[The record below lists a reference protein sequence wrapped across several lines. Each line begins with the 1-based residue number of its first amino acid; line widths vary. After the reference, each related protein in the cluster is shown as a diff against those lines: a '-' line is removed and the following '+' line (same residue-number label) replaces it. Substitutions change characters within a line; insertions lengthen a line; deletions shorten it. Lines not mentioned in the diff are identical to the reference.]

1 MQDILTSLSILVVLF
16 TFIFGYLERRASDRR
31 KRTLEFLLK
40 VIESDGPIHEAHL
53 KFAAWAAASRV
64 FENDQISAEDDEV
77 IIRLL
82 DYYDL
87 IADTAKK
94 KVIDKEM
101 VILHLGGRMRTTY
114 SILSHYVIL
123 RRERLGREGLY
134 KPLEEFIAQDVAN
147 RSV

>member
-1 MQDILTSLSILVVLF
+1 MEDILTSVSILVVLF

-64 FENDQISAEDDEV
+64 FEDDQVTAEDDEV

-101 VILHLGGRMRTTY
+101 VILHLGGRMRSTY
-114 SILSHYVIL
+114 SVLSNYVIHRRKRL
-123 RRERLGREGLY
+123 RREGLY
-134 KPLEEFIAQDVAN
+134 KVLEVFIIKDVAN
-147 RSV
+147 KNV

>member
-16 TFIFGYLERRASDRR
+16 SFIFGYLERRSSDRR

-40 VIESDGPIHEAHL
+40 VIESDGPIHDAHL
-53 KFAAWAAASRV
+53 KFAAWVTASRI
-64 FENDQISAEDDEV
+64 FEDDQVSIEDDEV

-87 IADTAKK
+87 IADTAMK

-101 VILHLGGRMRTTY
+101 VVLHLGGRMRTTY
-114 SILSHYVIL
+114 SALSNYVIH

-134 KPLEEFIAQDVAN
+134 KPLEEFITQDVAN